1 MNPPFDEG
9 IPTGESLRRP
19 ADDFS
24 RVFNESEGFTKPQL
38 SVMSMVNRR
47 ETCQVLLI
55 YSFDYT

>member
-1 MNPPFDEG
+1 VDAGVLFYY
-9 IPTGESLRRP
+9 
-19 ADDFS
+19 
-24 RVFNESEGFTKPQL
+24 VVEGFTKPQL